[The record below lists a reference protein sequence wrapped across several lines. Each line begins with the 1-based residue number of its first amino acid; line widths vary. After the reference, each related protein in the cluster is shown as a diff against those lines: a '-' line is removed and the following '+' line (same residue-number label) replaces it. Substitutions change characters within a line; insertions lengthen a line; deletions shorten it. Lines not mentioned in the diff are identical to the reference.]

1 MTITDA
7 VITRIRELSYEHDI
21 TITRW
26 CMRAGVLPSTVYG
39 ILKKKSG
46 CPRVPTLKLLGEGIG
61 ITLSEFFAAD
71 YFDHAECEDWR

>member
-39 ILKKKSG
+39 ILKKKIRLS
-46 CPRVPTLKLLGEGIG
+46 PR
-61 ITLSEFFAAD
+61 S
-71 YFDHAECEDWR
+71 YFKVIVRGNRNYIV